1 MLQRFTNVS
10 KQVHQIFQSLLNGY
24 HKSFKASQ
32 MSQSFSN
39 VSKLLKC
46 FKVAQMLQSF
56 SKFSK
61 PLKIF
66 KASPKFQSYQMFQSS
81 QKYEIFQH
89 HTQSVEFPDS
99 REHDCTTGNYQARL
113 QTVYTRLAILWWQID
128 ILLSFTSR
136 VKHVI
141 SVQQLPMPVR
151 YSWKSRAMPFDMN
164 HFEDHDTKFVKGTSC
179 MWYQKLW

>member
-1 MLQRFTNVS
+1 MGT
-10 KQVHQIFQSLLNGY
+10 Y

-46 FKVAQMLQSF
+46 FNVAQMLQSS

-66 KASPKFQSYQMFQSS
+66 KASPEFQTYQMFQSS

-89 HTQSVEFPDS
+89 HSRQNSPIHVSTTARPEIIKHDFKQSI
-99 REHDCTTGNYQARL
+99 L
-113 QTVYTRLAILWWQID
+113 LAILQWQID

-164 HFEDHDTKFVKGTSC
+164 HLRTTIQNSLREHHVCGIRSYSDAR
-179 MWYQKLW
+179 

>member
-10 KQVHQIFQSLLNGY
+10 KQVHQIFQSPLNGY

-66 KASPKFQSYQMFQSS
+66 KASPKFQTYQMFQSS

-89 HTQSVEFPDS
+89 HAPSRQSSPIHVSTTARPEIIK
-99 REHDCTTGNYQARL
+99 HDFKQS
-113 QTVYTRLAILWWQID
+113 IL
-128 ILLSFTSR
+128 
-136 VKHVI
+136 
-141 SVQQLPMPVR
+141 VQQ
-151 YSWKSRAMPFDMN
+151 
-164 HFEDHDTKFVKGTSC
+164 SC
-179 MWYQKLW
+179 GGRSISCFLLHQESNML

>member
-10 KQVHQIFQSLLNGY
+10 KQVHQFFQSLLNGY

-46 FKVAQMLQSF
+46 FNVAQMLQSS

-66 KASPKFQSYQMFQSS
+66 KASPEFQTYQMFQSS

-89 HTQSVEFPDS
+89 HS
-99 REHDCTTGNYQARL
+99 RQNSPIHVSTTGNYQARL
-113 QTVYTRLAILWWQID
+113 QTVYTRLAILQWQID

-141 SVQQLPMPVR
+141 SVQQLPCQIQLVVTC
-151 YSWKSRAMPFDMN
+151 YAI
-164 HFEDHDTKFVKGTSC
+164 
-179 MWYQKLW
+179 

>member
-1 MLQRFTNVS
+1 
-10 KQVHQIFQSLLNGY
+10 
-24 HKSFKASQ
+24 

-66 KASPKFQSYQMFQSS
+66 KASPKFQTYQMFQSS

-89 HTQSVEFPDS
+89 HS
-99 REHDCTTGNYQARL
+99 RQNSPIHVSTTGNYQARL

-151 YSWKSRAMPFDMN
+151 YSWKSHAMPFDMN
-164 HFEDHDTKFVKGTSC
+164 HLRTTIQNSLREHHVVGIRSYGDAR
-179 MWYQKLW
+179 